1 MKEIVFQNLEIKEGE
16 SDEEMSD
23 EEMRNSL
30 WRADDQ
36 LATVLYEKTLFFISA
51 LFDNRVPKH
60 KTLNEIKWEVYK
72 KTAKVLLLGNFDR
85 ISKKILTSSNQ
96 VPLELKKTL
105 PQAGSMNQ

>member
-1 MKEIVFQNLEIKEGE
+1 
-16 SDEEMSD
+16 
-23 EEMRNSL
+23 MRNSL

-72 KTAKVLLLGNFDR
+72 KTAKVLLLGNFDSEDSR
-85 ISKKILTSSNQ
+85 YKMCFA
-96 VPLELKKTL
+96 TL
-105 PQAGSMNQ
+105 IREAAIEPD